1 MCLKLSLL
9 NTDIERQFQAIVG
22 QCRLSVWIV
31 CMLNIQILALKTMSP
46 EQLHIYTE
54 ETYIHTQLAL
64 SNYRTYR
71 NIVDNPDTRKHREAW
86 MYLQSFLSHFGMVSK
101 LLFAPSG
108 NKRANNRARELSEH
122 LETDETS
129 ALNNRDARNAVEH
142 LDERMDNWL
151 DAGHKGILESVFE
164 EEKDYAYISP
174 DRWVVRRVFILA
186 ESLFIT
192 EERDGPKKM
201 EIQPL
206 IDELKRLNGLCYK
219 KLNIEKPYHIIHP
232 NLG

>member
-1 MCLKLSLL
+1 M
-9 NTDIERQFQAIVG
+9 T
-22 QCRLSVWIV
+22 
-31 CMLNIQILALKTMSP
+31 P

-64 SNYRTYR
+64 SNYQTFR
-71 NIVDNPDTRKHREAW
+71 NVVDNPHTRQYREAW
-86 MYLQSFLSHFGMVSK
+86 IYFQSFLSHFGMVSK

-108 NKRANNRARELSEH
+108 NRRAKGRANEFSAH
-122 LETDETS
+122 LKTCNTS

-151 DAGHKGILESVFE
+151 DAGHKGILESIFE
-164 EEKDYAYISP
+164 SEKDFAYLSL

-186 ESLFIT
+186 ESLFVT
-192 EERDGPKKM
+192 EEREGPKKM

-206 IDELKRLNGLCYK
+206 IDELSRLNNLCNV
-219 KLNIEKPYHIIHP
+219 KLSSENPYYRI
-232 NLG
+232 